1 VRGAG
6 SLECGSLRADA
17 HRVRDI
23 EGGLVTVTCRRCLA
37 DQAFDIDAVLDAE
50 GVPDCGSCAKPMV
63 RGERGP
69 GTVSAANYVLEPD
82 VRIMRSLRRVPGLV
96 RAVQLYAKVVT
107 DDDLLLM
114 RYADDIEISA
124 QQLPEIYDLYVE
136 AGSRLGLSPESLP
149 PLFVEQQRAPN
160 ASTAGVERAHLV
172 VTSGLLELMTDG
184 ELVAVLGHELGH
196 VQAGH
201 FTYTT
206 ALHRVH
212 DLASIVTT
220 MTPVSID
227 ELMLRVLGNPA
238 VLAWVRAAERTA
250 DRAGLLAAR
259 RPRDM
264 VTGLMKLAGAPP
276 KLTGNVELEAFTAQ
290 ATRFEELIEGSVR
303 RRLLVAKDAI
313 YLSHPFPAVR
323 VSEALQLLGAPVWFD
338 ILERV
343 HEAEPG
349 KWERVCDH
357 CQGLVAAWD
366 VVCRHCAWTVEPPEQ
381 DDEHD
386 ESEPIGAEPP
396 PETGAWREMVTEQAK
411 RASSWRPSL
420 RSRRGSEGGDDA
432 HEPGEAAASSP

>member
-1 VRGAG
+1 M
-6 SLECGSLRADA
+6 
-17 HRVRDI
+17 
-23 EGGLVTVTCRRCLA
+23 VTVKCRRCLA
-37 DQAFDIDAVLDAE
+37 NNAFDLGAVLDAE
-50 GVPDCGSCAKPMV
+50 GIPTCGSCEKPVM
-63 RGERGP
+63 RGDRGH
-69 GTVSAANYVLEPD
+69 GTVSAANYVLDPD

-96 RAVQLYAKVVT
+96 RAVQLYAKIVT

-124 QQLPEIYDLYVE
+124 QQLPEVYDLYIE
-136 AGSRLGLSPESLP
+136 AGARLGLSPESLP

-172 VTSGLLELMTDG
+172 VTAGLLELMTDG
-184 ELVAVLGHELGH
+184 ELVAILGHELGH
-196 VQAGH
+196 VQSGH

-212 DLASIVTT
+212 DLASIATS

-227 ELMLRVLGNPA
+227 ELMLRALGNPA

-250 DRAGLLAAR
+250 DRAGMLAAR

-264 VTGLMKLAGAPP
+264 VTALMKLAGAPP

-290 ATRFEELIEGSVR
+290 AERFEQLIEGSVR

-323 VSEALQLLGAPVWFD
+323 VSEALALLGTPAWFD

-343 HEAEPG
+343 NDDEPG
-349 KWERVCDH
+349 RWERICDH
-357 CQGLVAAWD
+357 CQGLVVAWD
-366 VVCRHCAWTVEPPEQ
+366 VVCRHCAWTVEPPPE
-381 DDEHD
+381 DDEQD
-386 ESEPIGAEPP
+386 ESEMIGAEPP

-420 RSRRGSEGGDDA
+420 RSRRGSEAGDDED
-432 HEPGEAAASSP
+432 EPETGDDSGR